1 MNTIQKL
8 IKSPLTKPE
17 MVNTLYNYASK
28 MEIASTASS
37 IFQTKPNYP
46 TPLGRWKLKTHPAD
60 EDIASSL
67 ANYDSC
73 GDSLCGNPNNIREFI
88 DQKIV
93 EKRTQQVSKKES
105 LEKELEHLSNNQ
117 SLPW

>member
-8 IKSPLTKPE
+8 INNPLARTE
-17 MVNTLYNYASK
+17 MVNTLYNYVSK
-28 MEIASTASS
+28 MEITSTASS
-37 IFQTKPNYP
+37 FFQNKPNYP
-46 TPLGRWKLKTHPAD
+46 TPLGRWGLKTNAID

-73 GDSLCGNPNNIREFI
+73 GDSLCGNPNNIRDFI

-93 EKRTQQVSKKES
+93 EKRAQQVQQQRE
-105 LEKELEHLSNNQ
+105 LEKQLKNLN
-117 SLPW
+117 